1 MSEEVSRIAALYL
14 PHRQSEGNVSRKV
27 LIVDDSKLARMAVVR
42 VLSGLH
48 PDWSTE
54 EAANADQALAS
65 FKQSPPDFV
74 LLDFNMPGKD
84 GLALAAELRDLN
96 PEVAVAV
103 ISANHQVEVVNRA
116 QAAGA
121 MFLPKPLTEKALIDF
136 LARVR
141 SGKVLA

>member
-1 MSEEVSRIAALYL
+1 M
-14 PHRQSEGNVSRKV
+14 SRKV

-48 PDWSTE
+48 SDWSTE

-65 FKQSPPDFV
+65 FKQNTPDFV

-84 GLALAAELRDLN
+84 GLALAEELRSFTPRLR
-96 PEVAVAV
+96 VAI

-116 QAAGA
+116 QASGA
-121 MFLPKPLTEKALIDF
+121 TFLRKPLTEKALAEF
-136 LARVR
+136 LDAAMN
-141 SGKVLA
+141 GQAGA

>member
-1 MSEEVSRIAALYL
+1 MSSKI
-14 PHRQSEGNVSRKV
+14 

-48 PDWSTE
+48 PDWTTE
-54 EAANADQALAS
+54 EAANADQAIEA

-96 PEVAVAV
+96 PSVRVAV
-103 ISANHQVEVVNRA
+103 ISANQQVEVVNRA

-121 MFLPKPLTEKALIDF
+121 VFLPKPLTEKTLTDF
-136 LARVR
+136 LSSAPSTQVA
-141 SGKVLA
+141 S